1 MATTAAIYGN
11 SQAGATGAVVEAL
24 LRADGWQVSRWF
36 QNGAKAKAIATK
48 ALQGDPADVAIMF
61 AGDADAS
68 QVRAV
73 AAAYPRVVWVANPP
87 ATQIADLSRARAA
100 FGSHV
105 KTASHWFTS
114 GVAAER
120 EQDAKTLRDACNA
133 AGVSL
138 VDPRD
143 VVRPF
148 PAQPDGIHMAG
159 QTAQR
164 VAQAIVSAAK
174 GDGGG
179 WGWLWLA
186 AGVAA
191 LARVVLR

>member
-1 MATTAAIYGN
+1 MTPTAAIYGN
-11 SQAGATGAVVEAL
+11 SQAGATGAVVDAL
-24 LRADGWQVSRWF
+24 LRDDGWTVRRWF
-36 QNGAKAKAIATK
+36 QNGAKAKTIVAK
-48 ALQGDPADVAIMF
+48 ALQGWPADVAIMF
-61 AGDADAS
+61 AGDADAA

-87 ATQIADLSRARAA
+87 ATQIASIAQARAV
-100 FGSHV
+100 FGAHV
-105 KTASHWFTS
+105 KTADHWFAS

-120 EQDAKTLRDACNA
+120 ERDARELRAACSA
-133 AGVSL
+133 AGVTV

-164 VAQAIVSAAK
+164 VAQAVVGAVK
-174 GDGGG
+174 GGGGG

-186 AGVAA
+186 AGAAA